1 MVKTILS
8 AAFLMLITAQVWAQ
22 HTLVLKTGESMKG
35 EVLSIQDEKL
45 TFKFKGNNM
54 SFKINE
60 VSVIYFEENMKTT
73 TSGNNINTNTNTNSG
88 SNTKTN
94 NSFSASVPGRKVTK
108 EPVISNLTQD
118 HGRVVVDVTVDK
130 YGNVIK
136 AEAGAPGTT
145 TTNNY
150 LLIKAKQAA
159 ESVKFDTSPT
169 MPLETKGTITI
180 DL

>member
-1 MVKTILS
+1 MIKL
-8 AAFLMLITAQVWAQ
+8 FLTVVITAVFTMPVWAQ

-35 EVLSIQDEKL
+35 EVISINDGKVN
-45 TFKFKGNNM
+45 FKFKGNNM
-54 SFKINE
+54 NFNTNE
-60 VSVIYFEENMKTT
+60 ISVIYFEENMKA
-73 TSGNNINTNTNTNSG
+73 SGGSNSNSSTNSNTNNG
-88 SNTKTN
+88 
-94 NSFSASVPGRKVTK
+94 FSATVPGRKVTK

-118 HGRVVVDVTVDK
+118 HGRVVVDVVIDK

-136 AEAGAPGTT
+136 AEPGAPGTT
-145 TTNNY
+145 TTSKY
-150 LLIKAKQAA
+150 LLTKAKQAA